1 MAQQVAD
8 RQTTPEPVDQA
19 SERMRRVTEQMF
31 AALGAPAL
39 LAEAAAWTPLAD
51 IEEEDN
57 AFLIE
62 LELPGVKRDD
72 VNIELVGNELTITGE
87 LKERERKGIVRRRT
101 RRVGRFDYRVML
113 PRQVDAE
120 HIEAKIH
127 DGLLTVRIPKSESG
141 RRRIEVSAK

>member
-8 RQTTPEPVDQA
+8 RRTTPEPVDPA
-19 SERMRRVTEQMF
+19 NERMRRMTEQMF
-31 AALGAPAL
+31 AALSAPAL

-51 IEEEDN
+51 IEEEDD

-62 LELPGVKRDD
+62 LELPGVQRDD
-72 VNIELVGNELTITGE
+72 VNIELAGNELTITGE
-87 LKERERKGIVRRRT
+87 LEERERKGIVRRRT

-120 HIEAKIH
+120 RIEATLR
-127 DGLLTVRIPKSESG
+127 D
-141 RRRIEVSAK
+141 